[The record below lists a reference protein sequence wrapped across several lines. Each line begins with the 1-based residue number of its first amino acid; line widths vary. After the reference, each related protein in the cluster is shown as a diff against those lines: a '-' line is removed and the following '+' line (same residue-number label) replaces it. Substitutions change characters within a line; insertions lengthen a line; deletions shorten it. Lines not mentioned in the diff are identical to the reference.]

1 MFKIKKFKY
10 EIDRHRLKKNR
21 LQKKGEGKS
30 KIKLPVNISISDFNI
45 FSSKLRDKFPK
56 NNVAADFPTK
66 KGEGVKKKKNE
77 IEYDNEYKIINVI
90 SFHFICFALIG
101 FNSIQFKSYQVKSDK
116 IESNQIKSALFK

>member
-56 NNVAADFPTK
+56 NNVAADFPTD
-66 KGEGVKKKKNE
+66 KGEGMKKKKNE
-77 IEYDNEYKIINVI
+77 IEYDNEYKIINI
-90 SFHFICFALIG
+90 I
-101 FNSIQFKSYQVKSDK
+101 
-116 IESNQIKSALFK
+116 